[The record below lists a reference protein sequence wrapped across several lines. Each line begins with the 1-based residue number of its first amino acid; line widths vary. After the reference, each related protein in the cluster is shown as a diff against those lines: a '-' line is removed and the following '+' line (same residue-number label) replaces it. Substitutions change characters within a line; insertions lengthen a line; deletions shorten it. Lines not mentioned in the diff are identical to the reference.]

1 MTRNLAYEQRKRLQG
16 LRKLTLWVPVESEIE
31 FKSMADF
38 LCSNRDHVPFMAR
51 SLVTGRL
58 KKAV

>member
-1 MTRNLAYEQRKRLQG
+1 MSRNSAYEHRKRSKG
-16 LRKLTLWVPVESEIE
+16 LRKLTLWVPIESEIE

-38 LCSNRDHVPFMAR
+38 LCLNRDYVPYMAR
-51 SLVTGRL
+51 SLVTGRM

>member
-1 MTRNLAYEQRKRLQG
+1 MSRNSAYEHRKRSQG

-38 LCSNRDHVPFMAR
+38 LCHNRDHVPFMAR
-51 SLVTGRL
+51 SLVTGRM